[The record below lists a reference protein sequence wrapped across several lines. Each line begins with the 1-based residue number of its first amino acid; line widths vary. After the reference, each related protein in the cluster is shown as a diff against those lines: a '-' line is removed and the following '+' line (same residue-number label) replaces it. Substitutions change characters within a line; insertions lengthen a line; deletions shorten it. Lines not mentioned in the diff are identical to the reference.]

1 MPPGQPVRIETE
13 RLILDAHTV
22 EDFEPLAA
30 MWADPEVVRH
40 ISGRPSSAQD
50 SWMRL
55 LRYGGT
61 WPLLGYGYWAVREK
75 SSRRFVGDLG
85 FADFHRQ
92 IEPPITGV
100 PEAGW
105 VFATWAHGRGFA
117 TEALHAALAW
127 LDTRASIARSVCLIA
142 PENKISIRLAE
153 RSGYLR
159 SATVSFS
166 GADTLLYARNRS
178 FFGSNGDS
186 SMTVAL

>member
-1 MPPGQPVRIETE
+1 MPSSQPARIETK
-13 RLILDAHTV
+13 RLLLDAHTV
-22 EDFEPLAA
+22 DDFEALAA

-40 ISGRPSSAQD
+40 ITGRPSSAQE

-55 LRYGGT
+55 LRYGGL
-61 WPLLGYGYWAVREK
+61 WPLLGYGFWAVREK
-75 SSRRFVGDLG
+75 SSGRFVGDIG

-105 VFATWAHGRGFA
+105 VFAAWAHGRGFA
-117 TEALHAALAW
+117 SEALSAALAW
-127 LDTRASIARSVCLIA
+127 LDGNVPIARSVCLISPA
-142 PENKISIRLAE
+142 NTTSVRLAE
-153 RSGYLR
+153 RSGYLK
-159 SATVSFS
+159 SATVSFA
-166 GADTLLYARNRS
+166 GEDTLLYERSRS